1 MAERN
6 KKVLRDNIQG
16 ITKSAIRRLAQR
28 GGVKRMSGLVYE
40 EIRGITKVVMEALLK
55 DAVIY
60 MESARRITVQEGDI
74 AAALSSAG
82 LPKMWK
88 SPKKK
93 KRAHQRRARFRMNG
107 GPMDAEEE
115 NWAPRGR
122 SREHRFK
129 PGTRALMDI
138 RKYQKTTDL
147 LIPKL
152 PFQRLMREIAQDF
165 KGGQELRFSEDALLL
180 CQAAVENYLIEL
192 FEDANLCAISAHR
205 VTVQANDLQL
215 ARRIRKERN

>member
-1 MAERN
+1 MAERR
-6 KKVLRDNIQG
+6 LRDNIQG

-60 MESARRITVQEGDI
+60 MESARRITVQEGDV
-74 AAALSSAG
+74 AAALPSAG

-93 KRAHQRRARFRMNG
+93 RVRRR
-107 GPMDAEEE
+107 E
-115 NWAPRGR
+115 RGR
-122 SREHRFK
+122 VGEEVEVEQMRPQRPHRFK

-165 KGGQELRFSEDALLL
+165 KTDLRFSEDALLL

-215 ARRIRKERN
+215 ARRIRKERS

>member
-1 MAERN
+1 MAERHR
-6 KKVLRDNIQG
+6 KVLRDNIQG
-16 ITKSAIRRLAQR
+16 ISKPAIRRLAQR

-40 EIRGITKVVMEALLK
+40 EIRGITKVLMEDLLR

-60 MESARRITVQEGDI
+60 TESARRITVQEEDI
-74 AAALSSAG
+74 AAALPSAG

-88 SPKKK
+88 SPKKKK

-122 SREHRFK
+122 PREHRFK

-165 KGGQELRFSEDALLL
+165 RFDLRFSEDALLL

-192 FEDANLCAISAHR
+192 FEDANLCAISSNR

>member
-1 MAERN
+1 MAERR
-6 KKVLRDNIQG
+6 LRDNIQG

-28 GGVKRMSGLVYE
+28 GGVKRMSGLIYE

-93 KRAHQRRARFRMNG
+93 HVRRR
-107 GPMDAEEE
+107 E
-115 NWAPRGR
+115 RGR
-122 SREHRFK
+122 VGEEVEVEQMRPRRPHRFK

-152 PFQRLMREIAQDF
+152 PFQRLTREIAQDF
-165 KGGQELRFSEDALLL
+165 KTDLRFSEDALLL

-215 ARRIRKERN
+215 ARRIRKEGN